1 MKVTRD
7 RNTYDAV
14 AKGEPLVIRR
24 KGRLMHVEV
33 PTTITL
39 PSGEIQERVEWECR
53 AGCPV
58 RLGGIVTLRF
68 RDGGLAR
75 GRLALLVTDIAKD
88 GDWWFI
94 RLERAGTQHR
104 PIPADDRNHFLA
116 PKSGHTLNASRAI
129 DEMPSMDF
137 TPEPRRPTLGPK
149 SKASPMPE
157 PQTDEERA
165 ERMAAIDDAL
175 AA

>member
-1 MKVTRD
+1 MKITRD
-7 RNTYDAV
+7 RKTYDAV

-24 KGRLMHVEV
+24 KGRKITIET
-33 PTTITL
+33 PTVVTL
-39 PSGEIQERVEWECR
+39 ASGEIQERGTWEYR

-75 GRLALLVTDIAKD
+75 GRLAVMVTDIERQ
-88 GDWWFI
+88 GDWWMI
-94 RLERAGTQHR
+94 RLERAGTHHR

-116 PKSGHTLNASRAI
+116 PKSGYTLNANRAI
-129 DEMPSMDF
+129 DEMPSMDYQPQARERKP
-137 TPEPRRPTLGPK
+137 TRKIEPMAAP
-149 SKASPMPE
+149 A
-157 PQTDEERA
+157 TDEERA
-165 ERMAAIDDAL
+165 ERMAAIEDEL